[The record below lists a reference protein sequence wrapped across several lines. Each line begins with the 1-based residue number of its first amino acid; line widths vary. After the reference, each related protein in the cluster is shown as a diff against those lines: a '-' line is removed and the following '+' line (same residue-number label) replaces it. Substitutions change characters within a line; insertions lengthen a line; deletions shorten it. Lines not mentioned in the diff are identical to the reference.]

1 MTLENITIKIDEIN
15 LNTFKL
21 HKQIKFFI
29 FRATKF
35 PTPMYTPGLDNC
47 RQFVFFLKGTV
58 TR

>member
-1 MTLENITIKIDEIN
+1 MSLENITIKIDEIN

-21 HKQIKFFI
+21 LSPSKNI

-47 RQFVFFLKGTV
+47 RQLKGTV

>member
-21 HKQIKFFI
+21 LSPSINI